1 MIRIFRFLRSKDY
14 LELFIILGLVIASV
28 YLDLKTPEY
37 MSTILQELNKEGGAT
52 AVEILI
58 PGGKMLLCT
67 LGSLSATVAVSFLAS
82 KIGARLSKNIR
93 SATFNKV
100 QEFSMEDINHFSIP
114 SLITRSTNDITQIQ
128 TSFIMGVSIILKAPI
143 LAVWAII
150 KIVNKNIEM
159 STATG
164 IAVVALL
171 VFIGS
176 LMSYI
181 VPKFKKIQ
189 KYTDDLN
196 EVARETLTGVRVVR
210 ASNAESYQDE
220 KFATTNN
227 NITETNLKV
236 SRGFT
241 TMFPFITLI
250 MNGLTLA
257 IYWIGST
264 LINNSAPVFSNGTVD
279 IAAATTRG
287 ELLGD
292 TIVFSSYAIQ
302 IIVAFMMLTMIF
314 MILPRAKVSAGR
326 INEVLDRNDSL
337 DDGSLKET
345 SAPLVG
351 SIEFKNVSYKYPEAD
366 EPILTDVNLDI
377 KQGETVAFI
386 GSTGSGKTTL
396 INLIPRFDDAT
407 IGEVLIDGVNIKEY
421 SREYLNKKIAF
432 IPQKAVLFEGTIRSN
447 VLFGQAENE
456 FEESDLVEALRVAC
470 AEEFVLSKEDTYDS
484 EIEQNGNNLSGG
496 QKQRIAIARAIA
508 RKPEIIVFDDSFS
521 ALDYKTDKVLRA
533 NLNEYLKDT
542 TKLIVAQRIGTIK
555 HADQIFVLEQGKI
568 VGHGTHKELLENC
581 SVYLEIAESQFSEEE
596 LINERK

>member
-1 MIRIFRFLRSKDY
+1 MIRIFRFLKSKDY
-14 LELFIILGLVIASV
+14 LELVAILGLVIVSV
-28 YLDLKTPEY
+28 FLDLRTPDY
-37 MSTILQELNKEGGAT
+37 MSEIIQRLNQEGGT
-52 AVEILI
+52 TVREILI
-58 PGGKMLLCT
+58 PGGNMLLCT
-67 LGSLSATVAVSFLAS
+67 LGSLVATVLISFLAS
-82 KIGARLSKNIR
+82 KIGARLSKTLR
-93 SATFNKV
+93 AATFNKV

-114 SLITRSTNDITQIQ
+114 SLITRNTNDITQIQ

-150 KIVNKNIEM
+150 KIVNKNLVM
-159 STATG
+159 SSATG
-164 IAVVALL
+164 IAVAALL
-171 VFIGS
+171 VFIAA
-176 LMSYI
+176 LMSYV

-210 ASNAESYQDE
+210 ASNAEDYQDN
-220 KFATTNN
+220 KFANTNN
-227 NITETNLKV
+227 NITKTNLQV

-257 IYWIGST
+257 IYWIGSS
-264 LINNSAPVFSNGTVD
+264 LISNADPILNNGAIDPSAWQN
-279 IAAATTRG
+279 RG
-287 ELLGD
+287 EILGN

-302 IIVAFMMLTMIF
+302 IVVAFMMLTMIF

-326 INEVLDRNDSL
+326 LNEVLDRTDSL
-337 DDGSLKET
+337 DNGSLKENEND
-345 SAPLVG
+345 LKG
-351 SIEFKNVSYKYPEAD
+351 NIIFEDVSYKYPEAD
-366 EPILTDVNLDI
+366 DPILTNVNLNI
-377 KQGETVAFI
+377 ERGQTVAFI

-407 IGEVLIDGVNIKEY
+407 IGNVLIDGINIKDY
-421 SREYLNKKIAF
+421 DREFLNKKIAF

-447 VLFGQAENE
+447 VLYGEVDDE
-456 FEESDLVEALRVAC
+456 FSEDDLVDAVRVAC
-470 AEEFVLSKEDTYDS
+470 AEEFVLSKDDTYDS

-508 RKPEIIVFDDSFS
+508 RKPEIIIFDDSFS

-533 NLNEYLKDT
+533 NLNSYLKDT

-555 HADQIFVLEQGKI
+555 QADQIFVLEEGKI
-568 VGHGTHKELLENC
+568 VGHGTHKELLNNC

-596 LINERK
+596 LKNERK